1 MNDNIKI
8 AIIGNKDWQNRR
20 KIQEILQRLKTKNTN
35 VTVIGAGGSEGAN
48 HMVRKYALEFGM
60 NYKEYNPSY
69 SGYNLYS
76 AMPKTYKLY
85 PEYEGLYSYSGYNLY
100 SAMPKTY
107 YGKSYHFSQLHH
119 RMKLIAE
126 NCDYMMI
133 ITNEKT
139 LDPFLKTAYNN
150 INKRNKP
157 VVLLG

>member
-1 MNDNIKI
+1 MNDNIKV

-20 KIQEILQRLKTKNTN
+20 KIQEILQRLKNEKPN
-35 VTVIGAGGSEGAN
+35 VTIIGAGGSEGAN
-48 HMVRKYALEFGM
+48 HMVRKYTLEFGM
-60 NYKEYNPSY
+60 NYKEYNP
-69 SGYNLYS
+69 
-76 AMPKTYKLY
+76 
-85 PEYEGLYSYSGYNLY
+85 SYSGYNLY

-133 ITNEKT
+133 ITNEET

-150 INKRNKP
+150 INKRKKP